1 MFQKIVEFFL
11 RILLPIKV
19 MEKIYENEIKPLQE
33 GIKKRNKELIN
44 LRKEE
49 AKLINDFYKKKRKKI
64 DVRKLNKR
72 LNKT

>member
-1 MFQKIVEFFL
+1 MLKIVEFFL